1 MTRSRYR
8 PKKKEKKTSSLRAR
22 SCAGRSSL
30 WLSSFS
36 FYFPPWSRSSL
47 SQSFSINSHTLL
59 SWRKSVFWLTDS
71 VWVLPC
77 KLLIRSFFTFS
88 LTLTHHNCHLLVT
101 IKAYWKVPLG
111 STLKGNHI
119 IIQHILH
126 YCIRVWTS
134 ITWTWKDQPL
144 RPERPSLLVTQ
155 KSFLQLRHYHTFSTP
170 PITVWLR
177 KTFRNNLWFF
187 LFAKLSLQLPLTE

>member
-1 MTRSRYR
+1 MFFCNPDFHLLLFNNYNTIIQCYFLPPPWHS
-8 PKKKEKKTSSLRAR
+8 PQWSQ
-22 SCAGRSSL
+22 CAGRSSL

-155 KSFLQLRHYHTFSTP
+155 KSFLQLRH
-170 PITVWLR
+170 
-177 KTFRNNLWFF
+177 
-187 LFAKLSLQLPLTE
+187 